1 MTLQF
6 VNENQIALPIHDGLI
21 MRRVFAGD
29 FKKVMQTALYDEFQ
43 ADIPGT
49 HEVVVQCIELLEEN
63 GTNDI
68 ETYQFIWRKPAPMVL
83 LTRFN
88 ITKPK

>member
-1 MTLQF
+1 MQETL
-6 VNENQIALPIHDGLI
+6 
-21 MRRVFAGD
+21 
-29 FKKVMQTALYDEFQ
+29 KKVMQTALYDEFQ

-49 HEVVVQCIELLEEN
+49 HEVVVQRIELLEEN

-68 ETYQFIWRKPAPMVL
+68 ETYQFIWRKPAPMDI

>member
-1 MTLQF
+1 MMGRAKI
-6 VNENQIALPIHDGLI
+6 VNLTGNGSIAVNTGSNEIGTPIPMI
-21 MRRVFAGD
+21 
-29 FKKVMQTALYDEFQ
+29 KPIE
-43 ADIPGT
+43 IPGT
-49 HEVVVQCIELLEEN
+49 HEVVVQRIELLEEN

-68 ETYQFIWRKPAPMVL
+68 ETYQFIWRKPAPMDI

>member
-1 MTLQF
+1 LQETL
-6 VNENQIALPIHDGLI
+6 
-21 MRRVFAGD
+21 
-29 FKKVMQTALYDEFQ
+29 KKVMQTALYDEFQ

-49 HEVVVQCIELLEEN
+49 HEVVVQRIELLEEN

-68 ETYQFIWRKPAPMVL
+68 ETYQFIWRKPAPIDI

>member
-1 MTLQF
+1 MALQF
-6 VNENQIALPIHDGLI
+6 VNENQIALSIHDGLI
-21 MRRVFAGD
+21 MPGGFAGD
-29 FKKVMQTALYDEFQ
+29 FKEAMQTALYDKFQ
-43 ADIPGT
+43 AEIPGT
-49 HEVVVQCIELLEEN
+49 HEVVVERIELLEEN

-68 ETYQFIWRKPAPMVL
+68 ETYQFIWRKPAPMDI

>member
-1 MTLQF
+1 LQETL
-6 VNENQIALPIHDGLI
+6 
-21 MRRVFAGD
+21 
-29 FKKVMQTALYDEFQ
+29 KKVMQTALYDEFQ

-49 HEVVVQCIELLEEN
+49 HEVVVQRIELLEEN

-68 ETYQFIWRKPAPMVL
+68 ETYQFIWRKPAPMDI

>member
-1 MTLQF
+1 MQETL
-6 VNENQIALPIHDGLI
+6 
-21 MRRVFAGD
+21 
-29 FKKVMQTALYDEFQ
+29 KKVMQTALYDEFQ

-49 HEVVVQCIELLEEN
+49 HEVVVERIEFLEEN

-68 ETYQFIWRKPAPMVL
+68 ETYQFIWRKPAPMDI